1 MGPSPL
7 CFIPLGGEGFS
18 FTHTYATLPSASI
31 EESKV
36 KLIQAMKLE
45 KDLQKKAEDL
55 RQKVSAYCA
64 DLSFETPVYGTD
76 QQKVV
81 DGWIQS
87 HHDILKEIE
96 SLRYRVQKTNI
107 STPVTIELGGKQIT
121 KSISEWIWR
130 RRDLAKAEM
139 QMWSMLTDRNLK
151 EGSLPAT
158 TPNGTP
164 VEARI
169 RRYYSPATR
178 DEMKELFRSEPSAI
192 DSTLEVVNA
201 VTDLVD

>member
-18 FTHTYATLPSASI
+18 FTHACATLPSASLK
-31 EESKV
+31 ESKV

-121 KSISEWIWR
+121 KSISEWIHR
-130 RRDLAKAEM
+130 RRDLANTEM
-139 QMWSMLTDRNLK
+139 SMWRGLTDRGLK
-151 EGSLPAT
+151 EGALPST
-158 TPNGTP
+158 TPNGVP
-164 VEARI
+164 IEARI
-169 RRYYSPATR
+169 RRYYSPAQR
-178 DEMKELFRSEPSAI
+178 DEKVELYRSEPSAI

-201 VTDLVD
+201 VTDLLD